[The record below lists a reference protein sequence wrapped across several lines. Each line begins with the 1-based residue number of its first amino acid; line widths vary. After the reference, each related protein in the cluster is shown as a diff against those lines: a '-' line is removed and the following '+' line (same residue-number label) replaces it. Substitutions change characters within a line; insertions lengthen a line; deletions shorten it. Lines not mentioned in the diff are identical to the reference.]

1 MHVRHL
7 SRVSDD
13 VLGARSPTLPKPG
26 ISSNPLDKIYKTAN
40 ESITS
45 QGRTKMLKQHPFFVQ
60 YSNIL
65 TTMNRESKTNADAQL
80 AGIVALTSMFITD
93 STIDLQTMV
102 HVIED
107 ECSLINTVHRA
118 IVANPKLPRISSLG
132 LRILSHVAHASHS
145 LKQEIIQENG
155 LATAVAVL
163 NQHKGDVSAVRSSL
177 CLLTV
182 LLNSNR
188 SNNSTAKIK
197 FQRIPM
203 IGVLLNTILK
213 DNIDD
218 APTVEWALAICSY
231 VEHYGGRNLLSTIC
245 TAVSTHATDIGII
258 RSALSALSSLGKIPM
273 NQHILVGSCGIFQL
287 VRSILGESCCL
298 LVLIFVCGLLCFLL
312 FAYSCLF
319 FVQMGAAACAHA
331 TNRLISYMSIFLEH
345 RFKAGH
351 KRCDNE
357 SMHLDHRC
365 IDLCTRKGSIA
376 EKQYNGGG
384 NSKT

>member
-1 MHVRHL
+1 MNQ
-7 SRVSDD
+7 SPGPDQDD
-13 VLGARSPTLPKPG
+13 
-26 ISSNPLDKIYKTAN
+26 
-40 ESITS
+40 
-45 QGRTKMLKQHPFFVQ
+45 LKQHPFFVQ

-65 TTMNRESKTNADAQL
+65 VSMNRESKTNADAQL

-93 STIDLQTMV
+93 STIDLQTMI

-107 ECSLINTVHRA
+107 ECSLINTVLRA
-118 IVANPKLPRISSLG
+118 ILATKHPRICSLG

-188 SNNSTAKIK
+188 SNNSSAKIK

-258 RSALSALSSLGKIPM
+258 RSALSALCSLAKIPM

-298 LVLIFVCGLLCFLL
+298 LVFLFVCGLLCFLL
-312 FAYSCLF
+312 LAHSCLF
-319 FVQMGAAACAHA
+319 LLVLRANGCCCMCHM
-331 TNRLISYMSIFLEH
+331 RLI
-345 RFKAGH
+345 
-351 KRCDNE
+351 D
-357 SMHLDHRC
+357 
-365 IDLCTRKGSIA
+365 
-376 EKQYNGGG
+376 
-384 NSKT
+384 

>member
-1 MHVRHL
+1 MNQSPGPDQDVQ
-7 SRVSDD
+7 DD
-13 VLGARSPTLPKPG
+13 
-26 ISSNPLDKIYKTAN
+26 
-40 ESITS
+40 
-45 QGRTKMLKQHPFFVQ
+45 LKQHPFFVQ
-60 YSNIL
+60 YSNL
-65 TTMNRESKTNADAQL
+65 LVSMNRESKTNADAQL

-107 ECSLINTVHRA
+107 ECSLINTVLRA
-118 IVANPKLPRISSLG
+118 IVANPKLPRICSLG

-188 SNNSTAKIK
+188 SNNSSAKIK

-258 RSALSALSSLGKIPM
+258 RSALSALCSLAKIPM

-298 LVLIFVCGLLCFLL
+298 LVFLFVCGLFCFLL
-312 FAYSCLF
+312 LAYSCLF

-331 TNRLISYMSIFLEH
+331 TNRLIIHVNF
-345 RFKAGH
+345 FGTQ
-351 KRCDNE
+351 
-357 SMHLDHRC
+357 
-365 IDLCTRKGSIA
+365 I
-376 EKQYNGGG
+376 
-384 NSKT
+384 